1 MFAMG
6 SSDATRLQSVNFI
19 QNADTFPDAFR
30 TSRRGTDDDGDDGD
44 DGDDDAKND
53 TRRDGG
59 GARREDAW
67 TTKHATD
74 GGSGSHLWIW
84 TWRRA

>member
-1 MFAMG
+1 MG
-6 SSDATRLQSVNFI
+6 SDATRSQSVNCI
-19 QNADTFPDAFR
+19 QNADTFLPMRR
-30 TSRRGTDDDGDDGD
+30 TSRRGTDDDDDD